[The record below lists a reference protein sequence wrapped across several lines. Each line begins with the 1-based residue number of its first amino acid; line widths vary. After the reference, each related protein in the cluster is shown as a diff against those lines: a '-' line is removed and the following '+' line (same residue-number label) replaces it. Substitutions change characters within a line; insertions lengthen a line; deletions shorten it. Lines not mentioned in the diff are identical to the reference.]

1 MEKENQQN
9 TVKYS
14 IWETKTNEDLPGIK
28 EARAAQGKKRDAKP
42 GTIENL

>member
-14 IWETKTNEDLPGIK
+14 IWETKTDEDLPGIK
-28 EARAAQGKKRDAKP
+28 EARAAQEKKRDAKP
-42 GTIENL
+42 GITDNQ